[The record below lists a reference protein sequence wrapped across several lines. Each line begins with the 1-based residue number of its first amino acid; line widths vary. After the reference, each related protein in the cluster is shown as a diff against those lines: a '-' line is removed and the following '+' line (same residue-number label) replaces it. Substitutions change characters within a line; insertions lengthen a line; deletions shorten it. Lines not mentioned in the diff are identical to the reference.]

1 MISHISTHDV
11 RTYKRD
17 SIDGVIIIIKKNY
30 KKDDEEKEI

>member
-11 RTYKRD
+11 HIRG
-17 SIDGVIIIIKKNY
+17 ILDGVIIIKKNY